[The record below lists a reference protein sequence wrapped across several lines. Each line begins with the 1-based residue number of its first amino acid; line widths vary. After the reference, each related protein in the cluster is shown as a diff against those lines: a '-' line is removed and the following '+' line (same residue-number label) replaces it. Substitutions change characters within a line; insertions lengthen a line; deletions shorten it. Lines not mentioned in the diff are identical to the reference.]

1 MKRVTCWL
9 ALSLEYIK
17 ENLRYD
23 NSKTLLLSTSLRSDN
38 YWFRVWRLNQISWNT
53 VHFEPHREKEVSLG
67 SVFWKVLFT
76 KARVREVTRGWEIR
90 VYDWAVKSVSIS
102 QDEFSYLIHPTEKW
116 RYRPFDIGSPIVRWH
131 TCCRPWTTWACW
143 VWIWTGVVAPLGDCT
158 MVCWIWAGPLCCGNW
173 TIRTWNWGCWSCV
186 PIGTR
191 GWTFVVVRFTV
202 DVRAAMAVGEDP
214 VANKQKQK
222 LQLLKAS
229 KFSLLRRLVNWEKIF
244 F

>member
-1 MKRVTCWL
+1 M
-9 ALSLEYIK
+9 
-17 ENLRYD
+17 
-23 NSKTLLLSTSLRSDN
+23 
-38 YWFRVWRLNQISWNT
+38 
-53 VHFEPHREKEVSLG
+53 
-67 SVFWKVLFT
+67 
-76 KARVREVTRGWEIR
+76 
-90 VYDWAVKSVSIS
+90 
-102 QDEFSYLIHPTEKW
+102 
-116 RYRPFDIGSPIVRWH
+116 YRPFDISSPIVCWH

-191 GWTFVVVRFTV
+191 GCRFVVVRFTV

-214 VANKQKQK
+214 VATKQKRK

-229 KFSLLRRLVNWEKIF
+229 TFTLLTQLVKWEKISSF
-244 F
+244 NSASLPSPNLFLTTPPVFSASSWRKQEFKTTTSFYDSLVSYVARNVCEGAWREHTTN

>member
-1 MKRVTCWL
+1 MFNWK
-9 ALSLEYIK
+9 S
-17 ENLRYD
+17 
-23 NSKTLLLSTSLRSDN
+23 
-38 YWFRVWRLNQISWNT
+38 
-53 VHFEPHREKEVSLG
+53 EVSLG
-67 SVFWKVLFT
+67 SIYWKVLFK
-76 KARVREVTRGWEIR
+76 KARVREVTGGWEIR
-90 VYDWAVKSVSIS
+90 VYDWAVKSVSTS

-116 RYRPFDIGSPIVRWH
+116 RYRPFDIDSPIVRWH

-191 GWTFVVVRFTV
+191 GCRFVVVRFTV

-214 VANKQKQK
+214 VTNKQKQK

-229 KFSLLRRLVNWEKIF
+229 TFTLLTQLVNWEKIF